1 MSVQPDQLASELFFI
16 VGTGRCGTTL
26 LQAMLSSHPRI
37 FIPPETWFFCS
48 FDPARVATDPI
59 TDDKALDRYL
69 GALFASHQW
78 AELEIHADE
87 FAADVRAGERTGRA
101 IFLRIMR
108 RWAERTGKPRAGE
121 KTPHHIKNTGDVLR
135 RFPQAKFI
143 HIYRDPR
150 DVALSMLQNKWR
162 PMRVE
167 RYARTWAKAMDRHEG
182 LARALGPGVYTG
194 VRFETLLD
202 QPESELRR
210 LSAFLAEDFD
220 PAMLAY
226 DRREE
231 RGYSDREKGWKD
243 MTLRPL
249 DASRIGRYRQGL
261 TARQIRSIERTVGER
276 LEKYG
281 YQRDA
286 EVADRFAWRIGDALK
301 RLEWSGRKLAHSA
314 AKRIGRDSTHSAPD
328 ASHTE

>member
-1 MSVQPDQLASELFFI
+1 MSEPMDELATGLFFI

-48 FDPARVATDPI
+48 FDPARIATDPI
-59 TDDKALDRYL
+59 ADDTALEGYL
-69 GALFASHQW
+69 ATLFASHQW
-78 AELEIHADE
+78 EELEIDAGE
-87 FAADVRAGERTGRA
+87 FAASVRAGERTGRA
-101 IFLRIMR
+101 IFLEIMA

-121 KTPHHIKNTGDVLR
+121 KTPHHMKNTAAILR
-135 RFPQAKFI
+135 RFPEAKFI

-150 DVALSMLQNKWR
+150 DVALSMLQNHWR

-167 RYARTWAKAMDRHEG
+167 RFARTWAKAMDRHEG
-182 LARALGPGVYTG
+182 LGAELGPDVYTS

-202 QPESELRR
+202 QPESELQR
-210 LSAFLAEDFD
+210 LSMFLVEHFD

-226 DRREE
+226 DRRPE
-231 RGYSDREKGWKD
+231 RGYADREQGWKD

-249 DASRIGRYRQGL
+249 DASRVGRYRRGL
-261 TARQIRSIERTVGER
+261 TPRQIRSVERTVGER

-281 YQRDA
+281 YTRDA
-286 EVADRFAWRIGDALK
+286 EVGDRLAWRLGDAVG
-301 RLEWSGRKLAHSA
+301 RVEWLGHKLAHSV
-314 AKRIGRDSTHSAPD
+314 AKRIGRASPSAPD
-328 ASHTE
+328 ASHTG